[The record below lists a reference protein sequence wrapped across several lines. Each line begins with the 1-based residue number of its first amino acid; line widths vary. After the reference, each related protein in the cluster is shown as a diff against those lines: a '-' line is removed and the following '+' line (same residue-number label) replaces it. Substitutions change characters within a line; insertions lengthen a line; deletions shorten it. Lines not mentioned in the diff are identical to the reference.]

1 MMLLSHGLFRRIAV
15 IFLMLFGLSAI
26 LPLAASAQGISEDAH
41 LCQQGGYLNY
51 TDADGNGFENT
62 GQCVSYAARGGTLV
76 PVPVTDLS
84 LEGGVI
90 SGTGFTPNVTVD
102 VLVWVYSPF
111 ATTFMPLPGA
121 VDATGAFSIP
131 RFPLCGLG
139 TYTMITAIDAA
150 NVAHTETFDLVSSC
164 A

>member
-1 MMLLSHGLFRRIAV
+1 MFLSHGLFHRGAV
-15 IFLMLFGLSAI
+15 VFLMLFSLSAI

-41 LCQQGGYLNY
+41 LCQQGGYLDY
-51 TDADGNGFENT
+51 TDADRNGFKNE
-62 GQCVSYAARGGTLV
+62 GQCLSYAAHGGRLV

-90 SGTGFTPNVTVD
+90 SGTGFTPNVTVR

-111 ATTFMPLPGA
+111 ATTFMPLSGA
-121 VDATGAFSIP
+121 LDATGAFSIP
-131 RFPLCGLG
+131 HFNLCGVG
-139 TYTMITAIDAA
+139 HYTKIEATDAA
-150 NVAHTETFDLVSSC
+150 GVSHTETFDLVSSC